1 MHPTSPAAKRRFHL
15 PETRQKPRN
24 ELESTKIPAIDA
36 FLKALRP
43 YSRRVSNLVHSHAN
57 EVQVLQKIVYKSK
70 NQHKNAV
77 FWRGVV
83 ELRRFACRIEEA
95 SLFQLIDASRNAFYS
110 HVLVSAVT
118 RKTTPWDALPS
129 TYFLQYILK
138 RISSLCGLYI
148 KASEAYHRVFES
160 FGRFSHSI
168 SFLQLALVL
177 MGITARI
184 WLLTTEIHEI
194 SIQFW
199 KDLHHLISQIDESHT
214 RCVCAAP
221 KLSSSCLQPSFAVV
235 ELASG
240 TAVEGGEESS
250 KELGKTLNRL
260 ESQKLLIQEESRMTV
275 APHEQTIQG
284 NFEDAIMLDVDTQDI
299 PIVSTDV
306 VLDIESSQLPIGI
319 IVSQDGHSREKKKRR
334 KKTLN
339 EIDAI
344 FD

>member
-57 EVQVLQKIVYKSK
+57 EVQVLQKIVYKK
-70 NQHKNAV
+70 
-77 FWRGVV
+77 
-83 ELRRFACRIEEA
+83 EA

-199 KDLHHLISQIDESHT
+199 KDLHHLISQID
-214 RCVCAAP
+214 
-221 KLSSSCLQPSFAVV
+221 
-235 ELASG
+235 
-240 TAVEGGEESS
+240 
-250 KELGKTLNRL
+250 
-260 ESQKLLIQEESRMTV
+260 
-275 APHEQTIQG
+275 
-284 NFEDAIMLDVDTQDI
+284 
-299 PIVSTDV
+299 VS
-306 VLDIESSQLPIGI
+306 L
-319 IVSQDGHSREKKKRR
+319 VSL
-334 KKTLN
+334 T
-339 EIDAI
+339 
-344 FD
+344 